1 MQPSRKC
8 DTERAGRRCASEG
21 SRSVQHR
28 QVSNAT
34 QEGDAMK
41 TYRVKYTRT
50 WVRIVNAE
58 SREDARDA
66 VKDSL
71 ANDDTDVEDYNDS
84 TVTLYRFSI

>member
-1 MQPSRKC
+1 
-8 DTERAGRRCASEG
+8 
-21 SRSVQHR
+21 
-28 QVSNAT
+28 
-34 QEGDAMK
+34 MK